1 MMRRLPILRKY
12 FGTDG
17 IRGVANQDLTPELA
31 YQVGRTGGY
40 VLTKHEKHPKV
51 VVGRDPRIS
60 GEMLESALV
69 AGLLSIGA
77 EVIRLG
83 VITTPGVA
91 YMTKALGATA
101 GVMISASHNPVEDN
115 GIKFFGGDGFKL
127 LDEMEEE
134 IESYL
139 DEPEDRLPRPIGAEI
154 GRITDYFEG
163 AQKYLSYLKSTV
175 STDLSGLKVVVDCAN
190 GASSQLAARLLV
202 DLGVDVETIN
212 CNPNGIN
219 INVQCGSTHPEK
231 LQQEV
236 TLRQANMG
244 LAFDGDA
251 DRLIAVDEK
260 GKIVDGDHILY
271 ICGTSLKKKGLLK
284 ANTIVA
290 TVMANYGLKE
300 ALTKE
305 GVTLVE
311 TAVGDRYVMEE
322 MKKGGYILGGE
333 QSGHVIFLNYST
345 TGDGLLTALQ
355 LMQAVKESAMPLSQL
370 AAQVTKYPQ
379 VLVNAKVKDKNLW
392 KSLPAVQ
399 EALAKGE
406 QELGGKG
413 RILVRPSGTEPI
425 IRVMVE
431 GEEEGKIRQLAERI
445 AEVIEAES
453 EKAAKNL

>member
-1 MMRRLPILRKY
+1 MGKY

-17 IRGVANQDLTPELA
+17 IRGIANQDLTPELA
-31 YQVGRTGGY
+31 YRVGRTGGY
-40 VLTKHEKHPKV
+40 VLTKHAKHAKV

-77 EVIRLG
+77 EVVRLG

-91 YMTKALGATA
+91 YMTKALDATA

-127 LDEMEEE
+127 LDEMEGE
-134 IESYL
+134 IEALL
-139 DEPEDRLPRPIGAEI
+139 DEPEDHLPRPIGGDI

-202 DLGVDVETIN
+202 DLGVEVHAMA
-212 CNPNGIN
+212 CNPNGVN

-236 TLRQANMG
+236 TLQQAHMG

-260 GKIVDGDHILY
+260 GKVVDGDHILY
-271 ICGTSLKKKGLLK
+271 ICGTAMNAQGKL
-284 ANTIVA
+284 NHRTIVT
-290 TVMANYGLKE
+290 TVMANFGLKE
-300 ALTKE
+300 ALSQE
-305 GVTLVE
+305 GIRMVE

-322 MKKGGYILGGE
+322 MRKGGYTLGGE

-370 AAQVTKYPQ
+370 ASKVVKYPQ
-379 VLVNAKVKDKNLW
+379 VLVNVRVADKNAW
-392 KSLPAVQ
+392 RENPKVQ
-399 EALAKGE
+399 EALTKGE
-406 QELGGKG
+406 EELGGRG

-425 IRVMVE
+425 VRVMVE
-431 GEEEGKIRQLAERI
+431 GPEEGVIRNLAERI
-445 AEVIEAES
+445 GKVIEEES
-453 EKAAKNL
+453 GKA